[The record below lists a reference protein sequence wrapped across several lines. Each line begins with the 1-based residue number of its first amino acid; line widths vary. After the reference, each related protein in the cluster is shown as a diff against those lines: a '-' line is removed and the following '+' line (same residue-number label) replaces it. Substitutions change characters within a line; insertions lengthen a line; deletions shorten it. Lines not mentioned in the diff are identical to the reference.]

1 MEIASSAL
9 LREIKTFIARGSSFS
24 AKEGETDDLV
34 MACVLVVRIAQQVAQ
49 YDENAY
55 DELKDSFS
63 DEESVDPM
71 PFVFLT

>member
-1 MEIASSAL
+1 
-9 LREIKTFIARGSSFS
+9 
-24 AKEGETDDLV
+24 

>member
-9 LREIKTFIARGSSFS
+9 LKEIKTFIARCSSFS
-24 AKEGETDDLV
+24 AKDGETDDLV

-49 YDENAY
+49 YDESAY

-63 DEESVDPM
+63 DDEAVDPM